1 MERGG
6 HAVRLTGQFYTLEN
20 RPEEITLRLSVDDL
34 PEGASVAITDVQ
46 LQQGDQPTGL
56 VPNPREAGT
65 VQTPTQRWA
74 NGVVNGDMVIV
85 ALSNN
90 LAATPA
96 RVQVEGVRDRVQI
109 GDMHFGRVEGTA
121 WADARTHTSSQGWGR
136 PPTITERSD
145 LRLRGKVGDTGDEWE
160 PKPGARAHL
169 RLSWIEREL

>member
-1 MERGG
+1 M
-6 HAVRLTGQFYTLEN
+6 RLTGAFYTLTG
-20 RPEEITLRLSVDDL
+20 RPVEMTLRITVRGL
-34 PEGASVAITDVQ
+34 PEGTSVSITDVQ
-46 LQQGDQPTGL
+46 LQQGDQPTGI

-65 VQTPTQRWA
+65 VQTPVQRWA

-109 GDMHFGRVEGTA
+109 GDMRFGRVEGSA
-121 WADARTHTSSQGWGR
+121 WADARTHSSSQGWGR

-169 RLSWIEREL
+169 RLSWIEREQ